1 MAGETFSNMVP
12 LVSISQGHNYIGC
25 ANTGEGQLGHMLL
38 ALVWSLPRRPS
49 DALLGPQ
56 MELVWGAPTS
66 WHPSW
71 PGNARF
77 ICFWF
82 QPKKRLE
89 PLSPVAW
96 LLFQQRHLGAVDMI
110 IGLAPTMEHLL
121 CETEGVRPSLGL
133 KELSICRDKESSR
146 QRHFQWKYP

>member
-1 MAGETFSNMVP
+1 MTVQIQVKGNWAT
-12 LVSISQGHNYIGC
+12 C
-25 ANTGEGQLGHMLL
+25 CL

-56 MELVWGAPTS
+56 MELVRGSPTS

-71 PGNARF
+71 PGNSQF

-82 QPKKRLE
+82 QPKRCPE
-89 PLSPVAW
+89 PLRPVAW
-96 LLFQQRHLGAVDMI
+96 LLFQQRHQGAVDMI
-110 IGLAPTMEHLL
+110 TGLAPTTEHLL

-133 KELSICRDKESSR
+133 KELAICRDKENSR
-146 QRHFQWKYP
+146 RRHFQWKYP

>member
-1 MAGETFSNMVP
+1 MNSCSARLL
-12 LVSISQGHNYIGC
+12 LVKK
-25 ANTGEGQLGHMLL
+25 
-38 ALVWSLPRRPS
+38 
-49 DALLGPQ
+49 PQ
-56 MELVWGAPTS
+56 AAEVMH
-66 WHPSW
+66 HPSW

>member
-1 MAGETFSNMVP
+1 MVP

-71 PGNARF
+71 PGNEELTLSECGARAF
-77 ICFWF
+77 VI
-82 QPKKRLE
+82 LG
-89 PLSPVAW
+89 
-96 LLFQQRHLGAVDMI
+96 LLLWSLRGFLGNSGGWHRVSGAHPGWNL
-110 IGLAPTMEHLL
+110 IGLLQNGREVGT
-121 CETEGVRPSLGL
+121 
-133 KELSICRDKESSR
+133 
-146 QRHFQWKYP
+146 